1 MIQKLTE
8 LEQAIIELYLEGH
21 QAAEDIARHLTP
33 TDISVPALFVEEI
46 AQALQTPHLVKERIK
61 QAVDKVASGLERF
74 KRNIHRN
81 ISRIED
87 LAEQDADLKTKL
99 SAVKYALEQGGLH
112 TVQRHE
118 VFTPRMYEEQLAPLL
133 KKEYRAI
140 EATGSEPVDDGTAD

>member
-1 MIQKLTE
+1 MKKLSE
-8 LEQAIIELYLEGH
+8 MEQAMIELFLEGH
-21 QAAEDIARHLTP
+21 RSPEDIARYLTP
-33 TDISVPALFVEEI
+33 SDLPVPATFVEEV
-46 AQALQTPHLVKERIK
+46 ASLMQTPLFVKERIK

-118 VFTPRMYEEQLAPLL
+118 VFTPRMYEEQLEPLL

-140 EATGSEPVDDGTAD
+140 EASGSESGDDGSPD